1 MTNIR
6 GEKDVL
12 EALLAAGYEPAV
24 SRFESSSETA
34 QASADLLG
42 VDVGRI
48 VKSLVFVTKGVAK
61 GVDNGVAKGA
71 AEGMPVVALVPGDRR
86 ADMKAVAA
94 ELGVKKVRFADPE
107 MVLQWSGFP
116 VGAVPPVGH
125 LQPMDILMDEGLPRD
140 GFIYPAAGELNN
152 AFEITFEKLVE
163 VTGARVCSISKE

>member
-12 EALLAAGYEPAV
+12 EVLLAAGFEPAV
-24 SRFESSSETA
+24 SHFESSSETA
-34 QASADLLG
+34 QASAALLG
-42 VDVGRI
+42 VEVRRI
-48 VKSLVFVTKGVAK
+48 VKSLVFV
-61 GVDNGVAKGA
+61 
-71 AEGMPVVALVPGDRR
+71 AEGQPVVALVPGDRR

-94 ELGVKKVRFADPE
+94 ELGVKKVRFADPD

-125 LQPMDILMDEGLPRD
+125 LQPMTILMDEGLPRD
-140 GFIYPAAGELNN
+140 GSIYPSAGELNN
-152 AFEITFEKLVE
+152 AFEITFEKLAE